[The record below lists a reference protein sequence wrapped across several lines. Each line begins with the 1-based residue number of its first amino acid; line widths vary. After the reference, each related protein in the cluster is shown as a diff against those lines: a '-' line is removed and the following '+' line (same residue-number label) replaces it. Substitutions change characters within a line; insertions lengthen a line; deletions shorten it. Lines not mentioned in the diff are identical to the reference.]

1 MASDKFFT
9 LPADVLADKRLGFI
23 DWRTFA
29 AVSYRDRRSI
39 AKGHSRGCYASQRT
53 LAKDIN
59 ADYRNVGRS
68 LKKLVELGFLR
79 IEDNEDRA
87 GSNEYRVI
95 ESGESR
101 NPGSGARSDPGPK
114 IDETRDEESI
124 DPGSGVPSLPKAG
137 RADTPEDYAQFY
149 PQDNLA
155 EAVARGRAGDPKEER
170 NLTAIDT
177 SSLSAGEIA
186 VMVTDTCLD
195 AISASMLAR
204 RAGVRPQHVAAAK
217 QGNPITLSS
226 AQLLAAEC
234 IRIQDELETTGK
246 IAPMPTLPARLR
258 CHLPDGFDKRVR
270 ANQLQFL
277 KTAINN
283 AERAG
288 ALSSANRSATTSW
301 LEWIADRSGCES
313 VLADAQRLRLKLSHC
328 DDKAPAQPDPP
339 ELTQPDMLDAG
350 PDGLGMGE
358 HVAAAPP
365 SPPPSFFAV
374 LPHDWQQLDGTAL
387 VPLIEQAFDRID
399 REPAAIPDAER
410 IELRELLRGYA
421 SIANTDRPTRAK
433 AAILT
438 AELSSRERTTHA
450 QH

>member
-95 ESGESR
+95 ESGEFR
-101 NPGSGARSDPGPK
+101 NPGSGARSDPGPT
-114 IDETRDEESI
+114 IDETRDEEFI
-124 DPGSGVPSLPKAG
+124 DPGSGVSSLPKAG
-137 RADTPEDYAQFY
+137 SADTPEDYAQFY
-149 PQDNLA
+149 PQDNFA
-155 EAVARGRAGDPKEER
+155 EADARERACPPNNYDIR
-170 NLTAIDT
+170 Q
-177 SSLSAGEIA
+177 SLQ
-186 VMVTDTCLD
+186 DRLPD
-195 AISASMLAR
+195 AIAWFGTQRALAR
-204 RAGVRPQHVAAAK
+204 K
-217 QGNPITLSS
+217 
-226 AQLLAAEC
+226 
-234 IRIQDELETTGK
+234 
-246 IAPMPTLPARLR
+246 
-258 CHLPDGFDKRVR
+258 
-270 ANQLQFL
+270 
-277 KTAINN
+277 
-283 AERAG
+283 
-288 ALSSANRSATTSW
+288 
-301 LEWIADRSGCES
+301 
-313 VLADAQRLRLKLSHC
+313 LKLSEGQVSHAKGGRSVPPDAADRLLRYC
-328 DDKAPAQPDPP
+328 GVAERMLAKGYPDYATCEAQGGFDDEAPPQPDPP
-339 ELTQPDMLDAG
+339 EPTQPDLLDAG
-350 PDGLGMGE
+350 AEGLGVGE

-374 LPHDWQQLDGTAL
+374 LPHDWQQLDGPAL
-387 VPLIEQAFDRID
+387 LPFIEQAFDRID

-421 SIANTDRPTRAK
+421 STANTDRPTRAK